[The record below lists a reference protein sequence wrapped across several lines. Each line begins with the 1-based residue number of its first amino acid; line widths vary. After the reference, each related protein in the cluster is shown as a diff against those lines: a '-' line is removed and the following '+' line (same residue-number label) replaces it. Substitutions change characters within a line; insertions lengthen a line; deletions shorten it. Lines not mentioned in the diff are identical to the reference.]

1 VFLFLIGIGS
11 ESVIVLV
18 PILVGIFFLV
28 RKILQRKS
36 RTLSGS
42 KINMIAMII
51 TIVAS
56 PVVAAALIGILL
68 GIVMLSN

>member
-11 ESVIVLV
+11 EGLIILV
-18 PILVGIFFLV
+18 PILVGIFFLA

-36 RTLSGS
+36 QTLSGS

>member
-11 ESVIVLV
+11 EGVIVLV
-18 PILVGIFFLV
+18 PILVGIFFLA

-68 GIVMLSN
+68 GIVMLLN

>member
-11 ESVIVLV
+11 EGVIILV